1 MRTRLRIILIEDAAA
16 DAELITRELKAS
28 GLAFAL
34 IRIETESD
42 FRQEL
47 SLRPPHL
54 ILSDHGLPS
63 FDGFRA
69 LSIARAER
77 PDLPF
82 IFVSG
87 SNDPHMVAQMYEA
100 GATDYV
106 FKHDLG
112 DLRPAVLE
120 ALKANP
126 DLWLLS
132 TGDAASQTQTE
143 LDLHLPANS
152 TFGLSTPVVGHLLF
166 CPQCRR
172 LHDETGNETGMENYC
187 GTHPETV
194 VVREICR
201 ECAENPP
208 TS

>member
-1 MRTRLRIILIEDAAA
+1 MKTRFRILLIEDAAA

-28 GLAFAL
+28 GLVFAL
-34 IRIETESD
+34 TRIETESE

-63 FDGFRA
+63 FDGFHA
-69 LSIARAER
+69 LAITRAER

-87 SNDPHMVAQMYEA
+87 SNDPYMVALMYEA

-106 FKHDLG
+106 FKHDLS
-112 DLRPAVLE
+112 DLRSAVLE
-120 ALKANP
+120 VLKANP

-132 TGDAASQTQTE
+132 TRDAGSQTQTE

-152 TFGLSTPVVGHLLF
+152 AVGLLTSVGHLLF

-172 LHDETGNETGMENYC
+172 LRDETGNETGMENYC
-187 GTHPETV
+187 GTHPETI
-194 VVREICR
+194 VVREVCR
-201 ECAENPP
+201 QCAENAP